1 MKTILILAL
10 LLASNAYAGPS
21 RSKVLDFEDDVVEGM
36 NKKPLDSLQ
45 QLSDRNKRGKRV
57 YLYRK
62 RRGFAHETSE
72 SLNELRY
79 SR

>member
-1 MKTILILAL
+1 MITL
-10 LLASNAYAGPS
+10 LLIAMLSGDVHAGPG

-45 QLSDRNKRGKRV
+45 QLSDRSRRGKRV

-62 RRGFAHETSE
+62 RGGFAHETSE
-72 SLNELRY
+72 TLSELRY